1 MACSGCTGFSVTLPQ
16 LAAGSFSSAP
26 IHGVVASLLTVRRGP
41 QPKDSEEKSAPAKA
55 ASTAF
60 KCNKAL
66 TKNSNDTGLSRRPWT
81 LMEPRFR
88 LHLFALCAGR
98 YHEPSW

>member
-1 MACSGCTGFSVTLPQ
+1 MACSGCTGFSVKLPQ

-41 QPKDSEEKSAPAKA
+41 QPKDSNEKSAPAKA

-66 TKNSNDTGLSRRPWT
+66 TKNSNGGFVVSRLATKTRSGESIQLVPFILYT
-81 LMEPRFR
+81 
-88 LHLFALCAGR
+88 
-98 YHEPSW
+98 YVS

>member
-1 MACSGCTGFSVTLPQ
+1 MACSGCTGFSVKLPQ

-26 IHGVVASLLTVRRGP
+26 IHGVVASLLTVRRDP
-41 QPKDSEEKSAPAKA
+41 QPKDSNEKSAPAKA

-66 TKNSNDTGLSRRPWT
+66 TKNSNDTGLSRRARTW
-81 LMEPRFR
+81 MGPRFR
-88 LHLFALCAGR
+88 LHLVGPAPGR
-98 YHEPSW
+98 DH